1 MMVIPDERGGN
12 SRRWLYNFMTTG
24 AAFVAIVGRHQEGA
38 SSPGGRTTITK
49 SISVLAAAA
58 LAIAGFALTPNRAA
72 AQSYSGNWPINW
84 DVTYPQEFANT
95 YTFCLKLTDNGSVGF
110 PHSGPATLTSTGNPN
125 VTGVFQVINGEF
137 VATFLEG
144 SDTGELDTQI
154 FVAPA
159 SKGVIGNGFGEESS
173 ITITGTADFGK
184 KNSCSTS
191 N

>member
-1 MMVIPDERGGN
+1 MMKN
-12 SRRWLYNFMTTG
+12 
-24 AAFVAIVGRHQEGA
+24 VG
-38 SSPGGRTTITK
+38 
-49 SISVLAAAA
+49 VLAAAA
-58 LAIAGFALTPNRAA
+58 LAIAVFALAPNRAA
-72 AQSYSGNWPINW
+72 AQSYSGKFPSTWA
-84 DVTYPQEFANT
+84 VTYPPQFSNT

-144 SDTGELDTQI
+144 TGNGELDTQI
-154 FVAPA
+154 FVGPA
-159 SKGVIGNGFGEESS
+159 SKGTIGNGFGEESFINLS
-173 ITITGTADFGK
+173 GTADFGK